1 MGVQSQTD
9 RQKQFYFTMKAFVA
23 FLSCLAVAAA
33 KPGYVA
39 QAPVA
44 YNYGYNGLINTAYA
58 GYAAP
63 AIAHTGVYAAPATA
77 IAVNPYAYANA
88 YPAAEPYIHQEIPA
102 EPYKHEEIPAEPYI
116 HGEIPAEPY
125 IHEEVLAEPYI
136 HQEPITVAAP
146 IAVAPAAVA
155 TYAAAPVAAAPYTAA
170 APVATH
176 TYGYTT
182 PIATAAYANAGYY
195 AAAPSAVAK
204 H

>member
-44 YNYGYNGLINTAYA
+44 YNYGYNGLVNTAYA

-63 AIAHTGVYAAPATA
+63 AIAHTGVYAAPAAA

-88 YPAAEPYIHQEIPA
+88 YPAAEPYIHQEILA
-102 EPYKHEEIPAEPYI
+102 EPYLHEEIPAEPYI
-116 HGEIPAEPY
+116 HEDIPAEAY
-125 IHEEVLAEPYI
+125 KHEEIPAEPYI

-155 TYAAAPVAAAPYTAA
+155 TYAAAPVAAP
-170 APVATH
+170 
-176 TYGYTT
+176 
-182 PIATAAYANAGYY
+182 
-195 AAAPSAVAK
+195 
-204 H
+204 

>member
-102 EPYKHEEIPAEPYI
+102 EPYLHEEIAAEPYI
-116 HGEIPAEPY
+116 HQEI
-125 IHEEVLAEPYI
+125 LAEPYI

-155 TYAAAPVAAAPYTAA
+155 TYAAAPVAAATYTAA

-195 AAAPSAVAK
+195 AAAPIAVAK

>member
-102 EPYKHEEIPAEPYI
+102 EPYLHEEIAAEPYIHQEIPAEPYI

-155 TYAAAPVAAAPYTAA
+155 TYAAAPVA
-170 APVATH
+170 TH

-195 AAAPSAVAK
+195 AAAPIAV
-204 H
+204 

>member
-102 EPYKHEEIPAEPYI
+102 EPYLHEEIAAEPYIHQEIAAQPYKHEEIPAEPYI

-125 IHEEVLAEPYI
+125 IH
-136 HQEPITVAAP
+136 QEPITIAAP

-155 TYAAAPVAAAPYTAA
+155 TYAAAPVAAAT
-170 APVATH
+170 
-176 TYGYTT
+176 YTT
-182 PIATAAYANAGYY
+182 PIATAGYANAGYY
-195 AAAPSAVAK
+195 AAAPIAVAK

>member
-1 MGVQSQTD
+1 MGQSQTD

-44 YNYGYNGLINTAYA
+44 YNYGHNGLINTAYA

-63 AIAHTGVYAAPATA
+63 AIAHTGVYAAPAAA

-102 EPYKHEEIPAEPYI
+102 EPYLHEEIPAEPYI

-155 TYAAAPVAAAPYTAA
+155 TYAAAPVAAATYTAA

-195 AAAPSAVAK
+195 AAAPIAVAK

>member
-102 EPYKHEEIPAEPYI
+102 EPYLHEEIAAEPYIHQEIAAQPYKHEEIP
-116 HGEIPAEPY
+116 
-125 IHEEVLAEPYI
+125 AEPYI

-155 TYAAAPVAAAPYTAA
+155 TYAAAPVAAAT
-170 APVATH
+170 
-176 TYGYTT
+176 YTT
-182 PIATAAYANAGYY
+182 PIATAGYANAGYY
-195 AAAPSAVAK
+195 AAAPIAVAK

>member
-102 EPYKHEEIPAEPYI
+102 EPYLHEEIP
-116 HGEIPAEPY
+116 
-125 IHEEVLAEPYI
+125 AEPYI

-155 TYAAAPVAAAPYTAA
+155 TYAAAPVAAAT
-170 APVATH
+170 
-176 TYGYTT
+176 YTT
-182 PIATAAYANAGYY
+182 PIATAGYANAGYY
-195 AAAPSAVAK
+195 AAAPIAVAK

>member
-77 IAVNPYAYANA
+77 IAVNPYANA

-102 EPYKHEEIPAEPYI
+102 EPYLHEEIAAEPYI
-116 HGEIPAEPY
+116 HQEIPAEPY

-146 IAVAPAAVA
+146 IAVAPA
-155 TYAAAPVAAAPYTAA
+155 
-170 APVATH
+170 
-176 TYGYTT
+176 
-182 PIATAAYANAGYY
+182 
-195 AAAPSAVAK
+195 
-204 H
+204 

>member
-102 EPYKHEEIPAEPYI
+102 EPYIHEEIAAQPYKHEEIPAEPYI

-155 TYAAAPVAAAPYTAA
+155 TYAAAPVAAATYTAA

-182 PIATAAYANAGYY
+182 PIATAAYA
-195 AAAPSAVAK
+195 
-204 H
+204 

>member
-44 YNYGYNGLINTAYA
+44 YNYGYNGLVNTAYA

-63 AIAHTGVYAAPATA
+63 AIAHTGVYAAPAAA

-88 YPAAEPYIHQEIPA
+88 YPAAEPYIHQEILAEPYLHEEIPA
-102 EPYKHEEIPAEPYI
+102 EPYIHEEIPAEAYKHEEIPAEAYKHEEIPAEPYI
-116 HGEIPAEPY
+116 HQ
-125 IHEEVLAEPYI
+125 EVLAEPYI
-136 HQEPITVAAP
+136 PQEPITVAAP
-146 IAVAPAAVA
+146 VAVAPAAVA
-155 TYAAAPVAAAPYTAA
+155 TYAAAPVAAATYTA

-182 PIATAAYANAGYY
+182 
-195 AAAPSAVAK
+195 
-204 H
+204 

>member
-1 MGVQSQTD
+1 MGQSQTD

-63 AIAHTGVYAAPATA
+63 AIAHTGVYAAPASA

-88 YPAAEPYIHQEIPA
+88 YPAAEPYIHQEVLA
-102 EPYKHEEIPAEPYI
+102 EPYIHEEIPAEPYVHEEPI
-116 HGEIPAEPY
+116 GSPAAEPY
-125 IHEEVLAEPYI
+125 IHQEVLAEPYI
-136 HQEPITVAAP
+136 HQEPV
-146 IAVAPAAVA
+146 AAVA
-155 TYAAAPVAAAPYTAA
+155 VAAPYTAA

-195 AAAPSAVAK
+195 A
-204 H
+204 

>member
-1 MGVQSQTD
+1 MGQSQTD

-58 GYAAP
+58 D
-63 AIAHTGVYAAPATA
+63 
-77 IAVNPYAYANA
+77 A

-102 EPYKHEEIPAEPYI
+102 EPYLHEEIAAEPYI
-116 HGEIPAEPY
+116 HQEIPAEPY

-146 IAVAPAAVA
+146 IAVAPA
-155 TYAAAPVAAAPYTAA
+155 
-170 APVATH
+170 
-176 TYGYTT
+176 
-182 PIATAAYANAGYY
+182 
-195 AAAPSAVAK
+195 
-204 H
+204 